1 MKRDVILWLDESAYS
16 ESGVI
21 GMSHQICIN
30 SISGICYLP
39 GGSCSVGD
47 MLYPPFTSKELTD
60 VNWGMVNSSNS
71 VTIKAL
77 LLSFDLPDNSD
88 RAWIADFS
96 RAIDLWGYSLR
107 DWLAVLADGPTD
119 HLWMIATKWVDKELN
134 RDVESFRYHEDHFH
148 QPYHLS
154 RWQWQRVLDYA
165 SAGTEPQIARN
176 LMIKAERAAFIGR
189 NREAVISAAT
199 AVELAI
205 TTGLKERLL
214 ELGTA
219 SELIEI
225 IIAQT
230 KMLGPRIELA
240 KQLNIEMPE
249 RIKPDLLIIRN
260 SAVHSGRPISAD
272 QAWAAIRITREMVD
286 KYEPLDANC
295 DEVIQ
300 VYGGENS
307 VCGRSRF

>member
-39 GGSCSVGD
+39 GGSCSAGA
-47 MLYPPFTSKELTD
+47 MLYPPFKSTELAGIT
-60 VNWGMVNSSNS
+60 WGMVNSSNS
-71 VTIKAL
+71 VTIEAL

-88 RAWIADFS
+88 RAWIVDFS
-96 RAIDLWGYSLR
+96 RAIELWGYLLR

-134 RDVESFRYHEDHFH
+134 RNVERFRYNEDHFH
-148 QPYHLS
+148 QPYLLS
-154 RWQWQRVLDYA
+154 RWQWQHVLDYA
-165 SAGTEPQIARN
+165 SSDTEPPIARN
-176 LMIKAERAAFIGR
+176 LMVKAERAAIFGR
-189 NREAVISAAT
+189 TREAVISAAT
-199 AVELAI
+199 AVEFAI
-205 TTGLKERLL
+205 TTAIEERLL

-225 IIAQT
+225 IFART

-240 KQLNIEMPE
+240 KQLAIEMPD
-249 RIKPDLLIIRN
+249 RIKPDLLSIRN
-260 SAVHSGRPISAD
+260 SAVHSGRTISAD
-272 QAWAAIRITREMVD
+272 QAWAAIRITREIVD
-286 KYEPLDANC
+286 KYEPLDANQ

-300 VYGGENS
+300 IYGSSNLDNGE
-307 VCGRSRF
+307 V